1 MKLMTGLLIVL
12 GLSGC
17 ISKSQYQR
25 DLKTTDTNY
34 WEHEERLKALET
46 FMNDAKNRE
55 AQTVSYDLEWQE
67 KN

>member
-1 MKLMTGLLIVL
+1 MRILALLALVL
-12 GLSGC
+12 LSGC
-17 ISKSQYQR
+17 ISKAKYLN

-34 WEHEERLKALET
+34 WEHEERLRKLET

-55 AQTVSYDLEWQE
+55 AQTRSYDLEWQE